1 MLRKNEAKFA
11 FCEINKKL
19 LFAVILQN
27 PFFVYCHRIRNDDQN
42 QSMTILTRGPLPYC
56 PYRRSVAVLSL
67 PEVHCRSIL
76 TEGPLL
82 FCPYRRSVAVLS
94 EELEAV
100 VGVLVVGVV
109 GPAAV
114 IRLLALL
121 LLLTLLLL
129 LGYGRNTMDF
139 CFAKARIFP
148 KLFTI
153 NFF

>member
-1 MLRKNEAKFA
+1 M
-11 FCEINKKL
+11 
-19 LFAVILQN
+19 
-27 PFFVYCHRIRNDDQN
+27 PFY
-42 QSMTILTRGPLPYC
+42 
-56 PYRRSVAVLSL
+56 
-67 PEVHCRSIL
+67 
-76 TEGPLL
+76 
-82 FCPYRRSVAVLS
+82 PYRRSVAVLS